1 MDSQLTL
8 VDPHIAALAQGDEGG
23 VVLLFQGS
31 SMLNNVLHLRGSENN
46 FPAYI
51 IQSNRTASQTE
62 IRRVVRGGVEL
73 GPTNSRSTITSTALA
88 SNSALGEDNGFA
100 GGQVVVISRIFR
112 NDVLPDVVEF
122 VGIHSLQ
129 RKKWLKHKRFFDP
142 RFTSTDE
149 NKIYFVWGRVDR
161 RQLALYSEASNE
173 IIARFW
179 THIPGVEPAKLVLT
193 RPDAEIMFEAVITS
207 LILVEQK
214 YRVMEKI

>member
-8 VDPHIAALAQGDEGG
+8 VDPHIAVLAQGDEGG

-51 IQSNRTASQTE
+51 IQSNKTASQTE

-73 GPTNSRSTITSTALA
+73 GPTNSRSTVTGTALA
-88 SNSALGEDNGFA
+88 SNPALGEDNDA
-100 GGQVVVISRIFR
+100 SGGQVVISRIFR

-122 VGIHSLQ
+122 VGIRSLQ

-149 NKIYFVWGRVDR
+149 NKTYFVWGRVDR
-161 RQLALYSEASNE
+161 RQLAVS
-173 IIARFW
+173 
-179 THIPGVEPAKLVLT
+179 H
-193 RPDAEIMFEAVITS
+193 
-207 LILVEQK
+207 
-214 YRVMEKI
+214 